1 MDRGN
6 VACFFCADFETR
18 QLGAEGIAV
27 DGAFEFV
34 LDFRFGDV
42 IASRRIEDES
52 PDDGGVS
59 RRHLPSKRGSD
70 PR

>member
-42 IASRRIEDES
+42 IASRRIEDE
-52 PDDGGVS
+52 
-59 RRHLPSKRGSD
+59 
-70 PR
+70 